1 MAARVVTRNM
11 QEETLDIISHSSAQ
25 TQRLG
30 MHLGE
35 LLTGGE
41 LLLFDGQLGTGKT
54 TFTQG
59 LAQGLAITEV
69 ISSPTFTLLKEYPG
83 QPRSSSPDLRSP
95 QTRSRLGPALFHF
108 DLYRLDDPEEILE
121 LGFEDYFYG
130 DGVCVVEW
138 AGKADLLWAAE
149 HLRIRLTMLSET
161 ERALLFVA
169 TGARYCTLLRQFQK
183 NAYATASS

>member
-1 MAARVVTRNM
+1 M
-11 QEETLDIISHSSAQ
+11 QEETLNSISHSSTQ

-30 MHLGE
+30 MRLGE

-59 LAQGLAITEV
+59 LAQGLGITAV

-83 QPRSSSPDLRSP
+83 QPRPDVSAIHAYP
-95 QTRSRLGPALFHF
+95 GPALYHF

-121 LGFEDYFYG
+121 LGFEDYFAS

-138 AGKADLLWAAE
+138 AEKADLLWPAE
-149 HLRIRLTMLSET
+149 HLRIRMKVMSET
-161 ERALLFVA
+161 KRGLLFTA
-169 TGARYCTLLRQFQK
+169 CGEHYCTILRQFQK
-183 NAYATASS
+183 NTYATAST